1 MIEQKKKVL
10 IINAYSYNN
19 RGDAGIVV
27 AMIDLIKLTF
37 KNNVDISVMSQFHKE
52 NVLFY
57 EKMNVSSVPPVW
69 DILNP
74 KGFIKKYFT
83 GLKKVL
89 FYKKQQTNEIENADL
104 ILSAG
109 GGYLYSSKIGPL
121 GIGFVNVLYHLWIS
135 KKYKKKV
142 VLFPQSIG
150 PLNFSL
156 DKIIL
161 KKVLSKV
168 DVLYSREEITSN
180 LMRENKVKIKLEQ
193 LPDIAFILDA
203 KKHTLL
209 DDNLK
214 EGENYLKIGITV
226 LDWRFAIKGSNSRDI
241 EDYLSKISNTINDLK
256 HITEQKV
263 KVYIFPQV
271 TVSDLD
277 GDFPVSLELQKKIN
291 EESEIVNL
299 DKIQNPKELIYLYSK
314 MDIFIGSR
322 MHSAIFSLVGNVP
335 TIALAYQP
343 KTLGTFNLVGLEEF
357 VLDIRTFQK
366 KDLQNKI
373 IELIKSKSKIKQD
386 VQEQVAQIRQKII
399 YELSKE
405 IKQ

>member
-10 IINAYSYNN
+10 IINTYSYNN

-37 KNNVDISVMSQFHKE
+37 KNNVDISVMSQFHNE

-57 EKMNVSSVPPVW
+57 EKMNVRSVPPVW

-89 FYKKQQTNEIENADL
+89 FYKKQQTNEIVNSDL

-161 KKVLSKV
+161 KKVFSKV

-193 LPDIAFILDA
+193 LPDIAFILDS

-209 DDNLK
+209 DGNLK
-214 EGENYLKIGITV
+214 EGKNYLKIGITV

-241 EDYLSKISNTINDLK
+241 EHYLSKISNTINDLK
-256 HITEQKV
+256 HITEQKI

-277 GDFPVSLELQKKIN
+277 GDFAVSLELQKKIN

-386 VQEQVAQIRQKII
+386 VQEQVAKIRQKII
-399 YELSKE
+399 NKLSEE

>member
-161 KKVLSKV
+161 KKVFSKV

-214 EGENYLKIGITV
+214 QVENYLKIGITV

-277 GDFPVSLELQKKIN
+277 GDFPVSLELQKKIY

>member
-214 EGENYLKIGITV
+214 EVENYLKIGITV